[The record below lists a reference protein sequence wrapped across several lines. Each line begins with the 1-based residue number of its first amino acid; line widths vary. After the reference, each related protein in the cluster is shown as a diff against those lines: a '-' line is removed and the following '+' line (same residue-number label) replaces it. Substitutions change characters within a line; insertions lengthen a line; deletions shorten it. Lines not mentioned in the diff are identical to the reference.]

1 MIRIFNIIAF
11 RLPQKF
17 KLDFPYNN
25 LTELFG
31 ICEKE
36 IPKLLFFQNIF
47 VEMAKRKVFST
58 IFLHKFSS
66 VPALVFF
73 FLEDFTNW
81 SCSNNFL
88 WQRITVVNSA
98 PRPQG
103 RKFWLQSLTIPNA
116 KEERKN
122 YASPM
127 AQARKISV
135 LIILSKNVGPTL
147 FSLICR

>member
-73 FLEDFTNW
+73 FLEDFTN
-81 SCSNNFL
+81 
-88 WQRITVVNSA
+88 
-98 PRPQG
+98 
-103 RKFWLQSLTIPNA
+103 
-116 KEERKN
+116 
-122 YASPM
+122 
-127 AQARKISV
+127 
-135 LIILSKNVGPTL
+135 
-147 FSLICR
+147 